1 MASFGSILTGQDDSE
16 GTGLKNI
23 VTSAADSPYYKAAFA
38 DPESRAALLQ
48 IGLNLM
54 QPRELG
60 QSAFGQIGQAIGAGG
75 ESVDRAEEADRKE
88 RDSDTKQQRADDA
101 LTIAELRLKNA
112 RNPNE
117 LTPYQQQSLQL
128 QQRSQNRNDAKETRA
143 ERVARQK
150 DIKAGVDAAVEARDS
165 LVLPD
170 THPEKARWAGK
181 TNDQIQSEI
190 ENQYNTKVGKIPD
203 DDADTGGG
211 GVAAAVPPPASR
223 VTGQVYQTPQGPLKW
238 VKSGSGFG
246 WVRP

>member
-1 MASFGSILTGQDDSE
+1 
-16 GTGLKNI
+16 
-23 VTSAADSPYYKAAFA
+23 
-38 DPESRAALLQ
+38 
-48 IGLNLM
+48 M

-75 ESVDRAEEADRKE
+75 ESVDRQEEADRKE
-88 RDSDTKQQRADDA
+88 RDSDTKEQRANDA

-112 RNPNE
+112 RDPNA

-190 ENQYNTKVGKIPD
+190 ENQYNSEVGKISD
-203 DDADTGGG
+203 DDADTQGGR
-211 GVAAAVPPPASR
+211 SDR
-223 VTGQVYQTPQGPLKW
+223 CGQFRRPQVG
-238 VKSGSGFG
+238 
-246 WVRP
+246 